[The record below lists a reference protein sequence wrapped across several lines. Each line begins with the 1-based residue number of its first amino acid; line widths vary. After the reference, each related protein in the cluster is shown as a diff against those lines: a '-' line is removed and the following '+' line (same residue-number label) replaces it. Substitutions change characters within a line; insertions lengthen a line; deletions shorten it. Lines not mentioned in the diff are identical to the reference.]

1 MIKIMN
7 KQQLINTI
15 EEIRNNERNW
25 NTLKLR
31 EVQEGIITK
40 EQYMEMREISE
51 QRTIAQ
57 IARIEDEITSL

>member
-1 MIKIMN
+1 MMN

-15 EEIRNNERNW
+15 EGIRKDERNW
-25 NTLKLR
+25 NILKLR
-31 EVQEGIITK
+31 EVQEGIITE

-57 IARIEDEITSL
+57 INRIKDEIAAL

>member
-1 MIKIMN
+1 MMN

-15 EEIRNNERNW
+15 EGIRKDERNW
-25 NTLKLR
+25 NILKIR
-31 EVQEGIITK
+31 EVQEGIITE

-57 IARIEDEITSL
+57 IDRIKDEIAAL